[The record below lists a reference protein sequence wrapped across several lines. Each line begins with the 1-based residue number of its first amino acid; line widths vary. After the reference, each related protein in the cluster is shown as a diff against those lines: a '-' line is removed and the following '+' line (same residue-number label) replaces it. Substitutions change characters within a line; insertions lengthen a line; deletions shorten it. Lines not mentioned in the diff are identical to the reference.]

1 MKRPTEN
8 KASQFHDP
16 EPVKEPA
23 HAEEQLAQHNNKC
36 KQHRPQPDPEDPR
49 RKKIENLMQKQEG
62 EFFCFKKGIVT
73 GSVPDPD
80 PTVLGPLGSGS
91 VRQRFESGSES
102 IHRQAKRVRKAFIS
116 TVL

>member
-49 RKKIENLMQKQEG
+49 RKKIENFKQKQKKA
-62 EFFCFKKGIVT
+62 FFFFKKALSLAGEKGIAIS
-73 GSVPDPD
+73 SVPDPD
-80 PTVLGPLGSGS
+80 PLVRGSDPNPIPS
-91 VRQRFESGSES
+91 F
-102 IHRQAKRVRKAFIS
+102 HHHAKRVRKTLIS